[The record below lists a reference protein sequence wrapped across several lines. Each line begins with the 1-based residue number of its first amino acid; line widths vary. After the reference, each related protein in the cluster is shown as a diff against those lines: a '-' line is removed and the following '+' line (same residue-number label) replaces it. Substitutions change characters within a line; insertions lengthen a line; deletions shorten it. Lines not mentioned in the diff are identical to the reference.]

1 MTAWRSQNF
10 RFVSIGKLNWSFK
23 CACLLYANL
32 LKWLV
37 VYWNES
43 KLMEVFFKVFLT
55 RPNKDKMLATS
66 AKRQGRWT
74 QDCRLSFVF
83 EFEIWWNEMQIFG
96 RFEWKKKQKFLFKFW
111 GCLEKRNFVFQF
123 CCQEKKAKRGKLVPV
138 PQTSAAP
145 PTHCLGG
152 RLLLLLAVWCLF
164 SGPTAAASL
173 ALAHLRRKWLFDLVR
188 RVREALNFFSGN
200 FSPNFSNDGNSVL
213 EILFNL
219 IFFYF

>member
-32 LKWLV
+32 LKWLA

-43 KLMEVFFKVFLT
+43 KLMQVFFKVFLT

-96 RFEWKKKQKFLFKFW
+96 RFEWKKVKFLFKSW

-123 CCQEKKAKRGKLVPV
+123 CCQEKKREEGETRAR
-138 PQTSAAP
+138 TSNVCCPAHP
-145 PTHCLGG
+145 LP
-152 RLLLLLAVWCLF
+152 RW
-164 SGPTAAASL
+164 AAA
-173 ALAHLRRKWLFDLVR
+173 ACCLVSVFR
-188 RVREALNFFSGN
+188 A
-200 FSPNFSNDGNSVL
+200 NSCS
-213 EILFNL
+213 ISCTCSSA
-219 IFFYF
+219 